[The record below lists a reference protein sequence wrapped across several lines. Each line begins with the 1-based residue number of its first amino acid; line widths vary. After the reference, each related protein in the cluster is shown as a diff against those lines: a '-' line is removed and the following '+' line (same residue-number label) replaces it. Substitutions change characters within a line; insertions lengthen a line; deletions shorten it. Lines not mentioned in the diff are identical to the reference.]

1 MNWLDTET
9 KELLQKVQDEKL
21 APPKTAEFGLVLV
34 RKGNDYNRLTRA
46 VVQINKCSERDAA
59 KLASSQPPVVINP
72 DLTEGEALWGQF
84 ELICS
89 DAISL
94 FLRSEVLE
102 QNDRAYLDK
111 LFNQV
116 SHSDEFKPCTICLV
130 EVPQTDF
137 TLPNERTPSAED
149 VLDGAFEREDVARF
163 GEIDFLN
170 QSGEGRGFPATGRP
184 ANDRETVGR
193 CHQLLQIRMQIQ
205 PINRGLET
213 CQQPDREANAARR
226 VHNVDAAP
234 HTTDGFGEVRRSLGQ
249 EVLPRVVA

>member
-130 EVPQTDF
+130 EVPQTDAGEKF
-137 TLPNERTPSAED
+137 ITQFLGRAPS
-149 VLDGAFEREDVARF
+149 
-163 GEIDFLN
+163 
-170 QSGEGRGFPATGRP
+170 FPATVTVPFKKGRIM
-184 ANDRETVGR
+184 E
-193 CHQLLQIRMQIQ
+193 HW
-205 PINRGLET
+205 
-213 CQQPDREANAARR
+213 ARR
-226 VHNVDAAP
+226 VGAKVIL
-234 HTTDGFGEVRRSLGQ
+234 RSNESQG
-249 EVLPRVVA
+249 